1 MLAKVRVKKMLKD
14 LMTNVA
20 IPVIQVANKTVKTK
34 VVTGETAIVVTAT
47 ETQNR
52 MVVWA
57 SVTRFII
64 CMRVVV
70 DVAVMTILL

>member
-1 MLAKVRVKKMLKD
+1 MLAIVRVKKMLKN

-20 IPVIQVANKTVKTK
+20 VIQMTNKTVKPK
-34 VVTGETAIVVTAT
+34 VVTGKTASVVTAK

-57 SVTRFII
+57 SVVRFII
-64 CMRVVV
+64 CIPVVL
-70 DVAVMTILL
+70 DVTVMTKLL